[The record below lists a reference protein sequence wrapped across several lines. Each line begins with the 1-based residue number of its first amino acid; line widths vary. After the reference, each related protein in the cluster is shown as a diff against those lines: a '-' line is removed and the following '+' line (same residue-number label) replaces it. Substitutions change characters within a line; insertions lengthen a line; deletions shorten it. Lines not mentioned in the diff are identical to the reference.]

1 MTAPGT
7 PSGITTGRPTAS
19 SRRWTP
25 GARRWTS
32 SPSTSARTR
41 QEAHAMCTMIAMHA
55 DINGCGH
62 PTASAAEHALLLD
75 FVNHD
80 MGPSARVAVEM
91 DLASGRALIA
101 QLQAAIEAA
110 EMSGVREY
118 APGQE
123 PAAA

>member
-1 MTAPGT
+1 
-7 PSGITTGRPTAS
+7 
-19 SRRWTP
+19 
-25 GARRWTS
+25 
-32 SPSTSARTR
+32 
-41 QEAHAMCTMIAMHA
+41 MCTMIAMHA
-55 DINGCGH
+55 DINGCGKGNQGWFPVTGAVVGFDH